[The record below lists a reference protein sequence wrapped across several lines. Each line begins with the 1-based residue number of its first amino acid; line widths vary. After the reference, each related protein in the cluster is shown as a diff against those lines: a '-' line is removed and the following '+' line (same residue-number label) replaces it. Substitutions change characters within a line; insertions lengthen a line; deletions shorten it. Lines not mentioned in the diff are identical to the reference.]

1 MTVTMYSSSG
11 HGSYGPIRGTGRA
24 MGVIVPLD
32 FIHAEELIDWVS
44 CTASR
49 HEADD
54 LVSARLGLVL
64 GAMLRRC
71 RERTLL
77 ALALLTA
84 QASPSPPADRG
95 LARKKSAP
103 ASPQAQERPSQ
114 QGW

>member
-1 MTVTMYSSSG
+1 MSTATSTILGKFGSG
-11 HGSYGPIRGTGRA
+11 SIGAKATFLIRGAGFLPRDYLEVHPRKSF
-24 MGVIVPLD
+24 G
-32 FIHAEELIDWVS
+32 
-44 CTASR
+44 
-49 HEADD
+49 
-54 LVSARLGLVL
+54 LGLVL
-64 GAMLRRC
+64 GAMLGRC